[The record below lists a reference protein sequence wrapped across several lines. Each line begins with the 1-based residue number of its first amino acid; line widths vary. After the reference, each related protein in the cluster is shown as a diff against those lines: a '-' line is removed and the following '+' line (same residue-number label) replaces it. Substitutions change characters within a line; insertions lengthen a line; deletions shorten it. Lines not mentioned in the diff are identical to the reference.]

1 MIFFMQ
7 SGARVARSFYFAFLI
22 ALAAISVQV
31 SLQDSRYPFSDE
43 FRYLSTAAHIE
54 SFSVFSSGNPTR
66 GPASPSMTEAPMT
79 PIILAGLFKL
89 DESLNETVQC
99 ILRFKSKNQGE
110 IELCSKDYGI
120 FILFQT
126 LLMAFSASLIWLI
139 ARQCGASPWMC
150 WAAMGLALISEQ
162 YGYFVRFFLT
172 EIPLLLFLSIF
183 FWGLATALGPRGG
196 RNSAVIGFAVAGAA
210 LGLCSLTREGY
221 VVLAY
226 VVPLVMLL
234 GHLIVRR
241 NEESA
246 WRRFCRGARL
256 ASLFVIAYALIL
268 SPWLLRNWLTFDSL
282 EIVDGHGN
290 SVIVERVAYNM
301 MTWREWAAAWFFW
314 LPDFGD
320 KLGPALF
327 GDDAV
332 ERLRWYG
339 EGSFYQIGNG
349 EFQTRIDREMG
360 QTSDSRLIYVIE
372 NYIYADLFKHISV
385 SFVMCWR
392 GLWIGKYFG
401 LVAQILSA
409 AGAIVAIKRGRLDVV
424 VALMLPALFMVG
436 LHGFV
441 SVSIPRYNLAML
453 PYLSIM
459 PIFALAAAW
468 QWLDSRK
475 RPFLY
480 VPRLRP
486 WRQGGGRRSD
496 DR

>member
-1 MIFFMQ
+1 MMLLMQ
-7 SGARVARSFYFAFLI
+7 SWTRVTGSFYFVILI
-22 ALAAISVQV
+22 ALAAISIQV
-31 SLQDSRYPFSDE
+31 SLQDNRYPVYDE

-54 SFSVFSSGNPTR
+54 SYSVFSSSNPVR
-66 GPASPSMTEAPMT
+66 GPAPPSMTESPMT

-89 DESLNETVQC
+89 DETLNETIQC
-99 ILRFKSKNQGE
+99 ILRSHSNNQDE
-110 IELCSKDYGI
+110 IKLCSKDYGI

-126 LLMAFSASLIWLI
+126 VLMAFSTSLIWLI

-150 WAAMGLALISEQ
+150 WAAMGLAITSEQ
-162 YGYFVRFFLT
+162 YGYFVRIFLT
-172 EIPLLLFLSIF
+172 ETPLLLFLSIF

-196 RNSAVIGFAVAGAA
+196 RNSEVIGFTIAGAA

-226 VVPLVMLL
+226 IVPLVTLL
-234 GHLIVRR
+234 GHLIERR

-246 WRRFCRGARL
+246 WRRFYRGARP
-256 ASLFVIAYALIL
+256 AGLFVIAYVLIL

-282 EIVDGHGN
+282 AIVDGHGN
-290 SVIVERVAYNM
+290 HVIIERVAYNM
-301 MTWREWAAAWFFW
+301 MTWQEWVAAWFFW

-332 ERLRWYG
+332 ERLRWFG

-349 EFQTRIDREMG
+349 ELQTKIDQEMG
-360 QTSDSRLIYVIE
+360 QSSDSQLIYVIK
-372 NYIYADLFKHISV
+372 NYIFADLFKHLSV
-385 SFVMCWR
+385 SLVLCWR
-392 GLWIGKYFG
+392 GLWIGGYFG

-409 AGAIVAIKRGRLDVV
+409 TGTIVMIKRGQLGIVI
-424 VALMLPALFMVG
+424 ALVLPALFMVG

-459 PIFALAAAW
+459 PIFALTAGL
-468 QWLDSRK
+468 QWLGSRK
-475 RPFLY
+475 RSFL
-480 VPRLRP
+480 
-486 WRQGGGRRSD
+486 
-496 DR
+496 